1 MDKIA
6 WKQGKN
12 GSNYAKTGR
21 FLGIYFSSA
30 AEFLPCFLAGWIFI
44 PPLGVAFG
52 HNIYPCKK
60 AFPGWPP
67 PPYYLLNFPILEQ
80 RIAPHQDLFWIP
92 AGFLFSPGHWDK
104 GDYEHVGPQPGI
116 QSAEYVHFGQ
126 SAEYDTCTRKFFYGI
141 QLCTPK
147 MRICTPNVPAQNLGP
162 NADTRKKVFIF
173 NIWLCMASIPFLNY
187 TV

>member
-1 MDKIA
+1 MKT
-6 WKQGKN
+6 GGN
-12 GSNYAKTGR
+12 ESNYAKTGR

-44 PPLGVAFG
+44 PPPLGVAFG

-67 PPYYLLNFPILEQ
+67 PLTTCWIFQFLSKESLPTKICSEFPLDFFSHRVTETRVIMNMLVLNRESSLQSMSILASLQ
-80 RIAPHQDLFWIP
+80 NMIRAR
-92 AGFLFSPGHWDK
+92 GS
-104 GDYEHVGPQPGI
+104 
-116 QSAEYVHFGQ
+116 
-126 SAEYDTCTRKFFYGI
+126 FFYGI

>member
-1 MDKIA
+1 M
-6 WKQGKN
+6 
-12 GSNYAKTGR
+12 
-21 FLGIYFSSA
+21 
-30 AEFLPCFLAGWIFI
+30 IFT
-44 PPLGVAFG
+44 LV
-52 HNIYPCKK
+52 KK
-60 AFPGWPP
+60 LFWDDP

-104 GDYEHVGPQPGI
+104 GDFEHDGPQPRI

-173 NIWLCMASIPFLNY
+173 NIWLCMASIPFSNY
-187 TV
+187 SLFLENREFLKSAKNSQILTFTRTD

>member
-1 MDKIA
+1 MD
-6 WKQGKN
+6 
-12 GSNYAKTGR
+12 T
-21 FLGIYFSSA
+21 
-30 AEFLPCFLAGWIFI
+30 
-44 PPLGVAFG
+44 PPTPSELRTYWMVP
-52 HNIYPCKK
+52 YPCIK
-60 AFPGWPP
+60 AFPGWPPPP

-126 SAEYDTCTRKFFYGI
+126 SAEYDTCTRKFFLW
-141 QLCTPK
+141 QS
-147 MRICTPNVPAQNLGP
+147 VVHAQDADMHAKCASTKFRP